1 MQMGTVERISS
12 AVSACCILYN
22 FSRDPEDP
30 LDDQIQDIMDDDDP
44 HPRGPRP
51 NEEASM
57 QRDAICSRL

>member
-1 MQMGTVERISS
+1 M
-12 AVSACCILYN
+12 SACCILYN
-22 FSRDPEDP
+22 FSHDPEDP
-30 LDDQIQDIMDDDDP
+30 LDDEIQDSMDDDDP